1 MRMKK
6 VLCVLLAAALLL
18 VSGSAAMA
26 SLEKP
31 KVGITVMVMNNPFF
45 VSMVEAVKEEVA
57 KLGGEVLVVDGNMD
71 VQKQTAGVEDMLR
84 QKIDFLLFNPVD
96 SDAGEAAVSMAK
108 EAGIPVICLDADS
121 SGPRDLFIVSNNVGA
136 GELCAEYVAERTKG
150 KANVVIITGNPV
162 SSTRDRY
169 NGVMKVFEKYP
180 DIKVVAEQNGE
191 GLLERGMAVMENIL
205 QAQPKIDAVIGIND
219 PMGLGALA
227 AVESAGRQDEI
238 FVVGV
243 DGSPDAL
250 KAILKPSS
258 YVMSAAQEP
267 AKIGRMG
274 VEYGMKMLRGEEI
287 AEKEIYVPVK
297 TITIEN
303 AKDFSW

>member
-1 MRMKK
+1 MRKF
-6 VLCVLLAAALLL
+6 LCVVLAIVLL
-18 VSGSAAMA
+18 VSVA
-26 SLEKP
+26 SVSLASVEKP

-45 VSMVEAVKEEVA
+45 VSMVEAVKDEVA

-96 SDAGEAAVSMAK
+96 SDAGEAAVKMAK
-108 EAGIPVICLDADS
+108 DAGVPVICLDADS
-121 SGPRDLFIVSNNVGA
+121 KGPRDLFIVSNNVGA
-136 GELCAEYVAERTKG
+136 GELCAEYIAKRLDGKG
-150 KANVVIITGNPV
+150 NVVIVNGNPV
-162 SSTRDRY
+162 SSTRDRRD
-169 NGVMKVFEKYP
+169 GVGKVFAKYP
-180 DIKVVAEQNGE
+180 DIKIVAEQNGE

-205 QAQPKIDAVIGIND
+205 QSQPKIDAVVGIND

-227 AVESAGRQDEI
+227 AIESAGREKEI

-258 YVMSAAQEP
+258 FVMSAAQEP

-274 VEYGMKMLRGEEI
+274 VEYGMKLIKGEKVDD
-287 AEKEIYVPVK
+287 KEIFVPVM
-297 TITIEN
+297 TVTADN
-303 AKDFSW
+303 AKDFHW